1 MIKNKKQTAVINI
14 LNLHIFDYD
23 LIAQEQKNQY
33 HIIRYTLELELLFS
47 QERAWLFKRSLKQ
60 LFNSSGSRRKR

>member
-33 HIIRYTLELELLFS
+33 HIIRYTLEFELLFR
-47 QERAWLFKRSLKQ
+47 QNF
-60 LFNSSGSRRKR
+60 F